1 MIGGSPAFGVP
12 MPDTTS
18 LKILYQKLVILLD
31 KIHLPSFSQ
40 PSTHFD
46 ISTLDTFSPQ
56 LITLINLLI
65 SYRDQEDF
73 HAIIFVQRRTHAG
86 IIAELVSRV
95 DELKRWLR
103 PGWLVGHGGTGGEE
117 SNGDAGM
124 KIREVSSPLFYPIFR
139 ARADIALFLPAF
151 SKHRR

>member
-1 MIGGSPAFGVP
+1 

-18 LKILYQKLVILLD
+18 LKILHQKLVLLLD
-31 KIHLPSFSQ
+31 KTALPSFSQ
-40 PSTHFD
+40 TSSLFD
-46 ISTLDTFSPQ
+46 LLNIDTFSPQ

-95 DELKRWLR
+95 DELKGWLKA
-103 PGWLVGHGGTGGEE
+103 GWLVGHGGTGGEE

-124 KIREVSSPLFYPIFR
+124 KIREVS
-139 ARADIALFLPAF
+139 
-151 SKHRR
+151 